1 MENRLYALNEKKS
14 NIEIEG
20 LALNNADSL
29 CINNII
35 YSLQSEYRLE
45 MFHQKIAEYKVI
57 EVLDQPNKIEV
68 ISNKMIPKINC
79 SIKKIPKYKKIGK

>member
-1 MENRLYALNEKKS
+1 
-14 NIEIEG
+14 
-20 LALNNADSL
+20 
-29 CINNII
+29 
-35 YSLQSEYRLE
+35 

-57 EVLDQPNKIEV
+57 EVFDQPNKIEV

>member
-35 YSLQSEYRLE
+35 YSL
-45 MFHQKIAEYKVI
+45 
-57 EVLDQPNKIEV
+57 
-68 ISNKMIPKINC
+68 
-79 SIKKIPKYKKIGK
+79 